1 MSPISAEETYEKTE
15 ENFHK
20 AIDVILAHGEDPS
33 AVRLAWF
40 EGFSSE
46 AAYDICICICICA
59 CMYTHHYIR
68 Y

>member
-1 MSPISAEETYEKTE
+1 MWLISGEETYEKTE

-40 EGFSSE
+40 EGFGSE
-46 AAYDICICICICA
+46 LHMI
-59 CMYTHHYIR
+59 YI
-68 Y
+68 YYNH

>member
-1 MSPISAEETYEKTE
+1 MWLISGEETYEKTE

-40 EGFSSE
+40 EGFGSE
-46 AAYDICICICICA
+46 LHMI
-59 CMYTHHYIR
+59 YIYYIIINHISLHR
-68 Y
+68 T